1 MAATG
6 LAGTVIS
13 CLAIWGTIGVEL
25 TPVTAASVIWQ
36 GIVGAVLPDIFTMF
50 AYILTVGIL
59 LILTGG
65 FIGQIRRNSKRAKN
79 S

>member
-6 LAGTVIS
+6 LAGTVIA

-50 AYILTVGIL
+50 VYILTVGIL

-65 FIGQIRRNSKRAKN
+65 FIGQIRRNVKRAKN
-79 S
+79 N